1 MRLASQCGVLVNQ
14 SNRVVTLL
22 DVCFAGMVS
31 TAERRQPGLAGA
43 PYNLFLEAIIVRNVS
58 KCKELVAC
66 PRGSSRNRVTTSA
79 SQTTVR
85 VSQSMPQNPDSP
97 QGVCLGHGSVVD
109 RSERTSPKAAVP
121 MSTVALS
128 PHRHVQVLNAMIS
141 KTGAA
146 STSTGGRHWSVSA
159 IATGGRSC
167 MARLGTRLF
176 TDAEQRSKD
185 ERVGKDFLS
194 YE

>member
-1 MRLASQCGVLVNQ
+1 MNQ
-14 SNRVVTLL
+14 SVQSGALVSGSYGNAAA
-22 DVCFAGMVS
+22 DVCVAGMVR
-31 TAERRQPGLAGA
+31 TAERRQPGLADA
-43 PYNLFLEAIIVRNVS
+43 PYNLSLEAIIVRRVS
-58 KCKELVAC
+58 KCKEFAAC
-66 PRGSSRNRVTTSA
+66 PRGSSRNRVTTRA
-79 SQTTVR
+79 SKTTVR
-85 VSQSMPQNPDSP
+85 VFTVNAAKPRFSARSFPGS
-97 QGVCLGHGSVVD
+97 GSVVD

-146 STSTGGRHWSVSA
+146 NTSTGGRHWFVSA